1 MKFKFPQRGK
11 LGYAYGEEGPTYG
24 SDGGVP
30 STSVGLTIV
39 NRETGQKWYAN
50 DFTYFEGGVPSQED
64 LEDLL
69 QYFDPVT
76 ESKKDM
82 KMNKFEQLI
91 EYVIND
97 EEKAARELFHQIVV
111 EKSRDIYESLMAEED
126 FGDDIDADETGG
138 LEDAGLE
145 SEEDI
150 AGGDE
155 DFGGEDFGDDEM
167 GSEDLEDRVVDLE
180 DKLDE
185 LMAEFETLV
194 GAEEEEHGEDFDM
207 DGDIGGDAADDLEG
221 DVEFGAD
228 DEETD
233 EFGESIVREYTEK
246 VADQGQKSEGSEV
259 GAKGGSVG
267 VNKQS
272 TVAGKNPLG
281 NVANAKNIAQSK
293 SEAAPDGT
301 GATKKPA
308 SNAYKTNNA
317 GSLTS
322 ATTKPAVKQ
331 VKSLKNDF

>member
-1 MKFKFPQRGK
+1 
-11 LGYAYGEEGPTYG
+11 
-24 SDGGVP
+24 
-30 STSVGLTIV
+30 
-39 NRETGQKWYAN
+39 
-50 DFTYFEGGVPSQED
+50 
-64 LEDLL
+64 
-69 QYFDPVT
+69 
-76 ESKKDM
+76 
-82 KMNKFEQLI
+82 MNKFEQLI

-111 EKSRDIYESLMAEED
+111 EKSRDIYESLMAEEEFGDAED
-126 FGDDIDADETGG
+126 FGNDVETDEVGFEG
-138 LEDAGLE
+138 
-145 SEEDI
+145 EEDI
-150 AGGDE
+150 AGGDDE
-155 DFGGEDFGDDEM
+155 LAGDDFGGEEAGN
-167 GSEDLEDRVVDLE
+167 EDLEDRVVDLE

-194 GAEEEEHGEDFDM
+194 GAEEEEHGEDFDN
-207 DGDIGGDAADDLEG
+207 DGDIGGDAADDFEG

-228 DEETD
+228 EGEEVD

-267 VNKQS
+267 VNKTS

-301 GATKKPA
+301 SATKKPS
-308 SNAYKTNNA
+308 SNAYKTGSA